1 MKMAT
6 GSNIR
11 TLRNLAGLTL
21 EQLSELSG
29 VEVGTISALEN
40 RDSARSKYFPSI
52 AQAFGITTDDLS
64 SEITSEQIAR
74 AAQNRYQMR
83 DNDVPNWPTTSEIV
97 AAVFDKVNP
106 SRKPDSKASHIE
118 QFHTDQLVSELARR
132 LVGLPEIE
140 MRNVLIQ
147 IELQVTRSSPPKQ
160 ANDGR

>member
-40 RDSARSKYFPSI
+40 RDSSRSKYFPAI

-64 SEITSEQIAR
+64 SEITSEQLAR
-74 AAQNRYQMR
+74 AVQNRYQMR
-83 DNDVPNWPTTSEIV
+83 GDDVPNWPTVGETV
-97 AAVFDKVNP
+97 AAVFDRVDSANP
-106 SRKPDSKASHIE
+106 SNKAASRVSPCDVAREVDSKVDDGSIATGHASS
-118 QFHTDQLVSELARR
+118 TAC
-132 LVGLPEIE
+132 
-140 MRNVLIQ
+140 
-147 IELQVTRSSPPKQ
+147 
-160 ANDGR
+160 ANGIVQWYAVAM